1 MQDASLLDVWGD
13 ADAKKGNTF
22 SHIFT
27 SKVSWVAAQPDL
39 RLLVR
44 LLKVG
49 SKSYIVLQCHALS
62 PHFPMLLGWLTPH
75 HSPFVQAFSFVPRHV
90 K

>member
-1 MQDASLLDVWGD
+1 MQGREAKAENPLLNLDSDKWLAVQDASLLDVWGG

-39 RLLVR
+39 CLLVG
-44 LLKVG
+44 LLKVVG
-49 SKSYIVLQCHALS
+49 EWKSKSYII
-62 PHFPMLLGWLTPH
+62 
-75 HSPFVQAFSFVPRHV
+75 
-90 K
+90 